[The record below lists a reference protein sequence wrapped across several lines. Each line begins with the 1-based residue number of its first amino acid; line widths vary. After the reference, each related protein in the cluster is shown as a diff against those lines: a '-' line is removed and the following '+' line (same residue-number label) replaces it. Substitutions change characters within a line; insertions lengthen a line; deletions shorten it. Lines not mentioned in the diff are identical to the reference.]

1 MEITMKRSLAFMV
14 CILAGSAVAFAQ
26 AEKTA
31 AAPEPKTIEM
41 PAQGWTVSCGS
52 TAEGLVCRASQAIV
66 VAQTRQLLTG
76 VSVFK
81 PMDSQALVMNLNI
94 PHGLFLPAGMSVQ
107 VDTEPLQALA
117 IETCDAQG
125 CYGSMP
131 LPEKTLAAMRKGK
144 QLTVTF
150 QNLSKTNVKVQLPLS
165 GFPEALKK
173 I

>member
-1 MEITMKRSLAFMV
+1 MKRSLAALVFV
-14 CILAGSAVAFAQ
+14 LSGSAVAFAQ
-26 AEKTA
+26 AEKKA
-31 AAPEPKTIEM
+31 AAPEPKNIEM

-81 PMDSQALVMNLNI
+81 PAGSESLAMSLNI

-107 VDTEPLQALA
+107 VDTEPVQALA

-131 LPEKTLAAMRKGK
+131 LPEKTLAAMRKGR

-150 QNLSKTNVKVQLPLS
+150 QNLSKTNVKIQLPLS

-173 I
+173 L